1 MSSARDEP
9 SAWPAPLAPSAVDQ
23 AGVCAP
29 QGFLAGAVY
38 CGLQLPTPDQRD
50 LGVLVS
56 ERPCA
61 AAARFTTNRVVAAP
75 VVVSRRRLATG
86 RLLRGAVFNAG
97 NANACTGP
105 EGLAAAE
112 EMARLAAAR
121 VGVAAEELLVA
132 STGVIGVPLDLEKV
146 RAGLAALTV
155 GRDGGPAVARA
166 IMTTDTVPK
175 QAVVRRTLRDG
186 RVVTIG
192 GMAKG
197 SGMIHPN
204 LATMLAFLTTDAPL
218 DRAQAEALLGPAVER
233 SFNMITVDGDTST
246 NDMVLLLANGAA
258 GGAPGALGADDL
270 AQLREGIE
278 AVCVRLARA
287 IAADGEG
294 ATRLLEI
301 EVRGACSEADARRAA
316 RTVAGSNLVKAA
328 VYGADPNW
336 GRILAALGRA
346 GVPFD
351 PDRAEVAIGPVVVYR
366 RGRPTAFD
374 HAAARAALQPP
385 AVHVTIDLHL
395 GHGQATAWGCDLTER
410 YVAINSEYT
419 T

>member
-1 MSSARDEP
+1 MNSVSD
-9 SAWPAPLAPSAVDQ
+9 DQ

-29 QGFLAGAVY
+29 LGFLAGAVY
-38 CGLQLPTPDQRD
+38 CGLQLPAPDQRD
-50 LGVLVS
+50 LGALLS
-56 ERPCA
+56 ERPCT

-75 VVVSRRRLATG
+75 VILSRRRLATG
-86 RLLRGAVFNAG
+86 VPLRGVVFNAG

-112 EMARLAAAR
+112 EMTRLAAAR
-121 VGVAAEELLVA
+121 LGVAPGELLVA
-132 STGVIGVPLDLEKV
+132 STGVIGVPLDMAKV
-146 RAGLAALTV
+146 RAGLATLTV
-155 GRDGGPAVARA
+155 SRDGGLEAARA
-166 IMTTDTVPK
+166 ILTTDLVVK
-175 QAVVRRTLRDG
+175 QAVTRVPLADG
-186 RVVTIG
+186 RAVTIG

-197 SGMIHPN
+197 SGMIHPD

-218 DRAQAEALLGPAVER
+218 DRAQADVLLGAAVDR

-258 GGAPGALGADDL
+258 GGAAERLTRDDL
-270 AQLREGIE
+270 ARLQEGIE

-294 ATRLLEI
+294 ATRLI
-301 EVRGACSEADARRAA
+301 EVQVRGACAERDARRAA
-316 RTVAGSNLVKAA
+316 RTVAGSNLLKAA

-351 PDRAEVAIGPVVVYR
+351 PDRTDIAIGPVLVYS
-366 RGRPTAFD
+366 RGRPVAFD
-374 HAAARAALQPP
+374 RAAASAALQPP
-385 AVHVTIDLHL
+385 EVRIAIDLHL
-395 GHGQATAWGCDLTER
+395 GHATATAWGCDLTER